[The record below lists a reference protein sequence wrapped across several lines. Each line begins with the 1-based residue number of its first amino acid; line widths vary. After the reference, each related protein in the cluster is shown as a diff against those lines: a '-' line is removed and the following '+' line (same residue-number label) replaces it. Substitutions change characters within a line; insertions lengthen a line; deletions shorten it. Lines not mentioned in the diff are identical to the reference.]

1 MAGALFAAT
10 PAFAADDGGFYVGAS
25 IGQFG
30 VDESGFSESDTSFKL
45 FGGWMYNQFI
55 GGDLEYIDG
64 GTVRDGDF
72 GIDSTGINVSI
83 KGNWPVTEQFDV
95 FGKVGYYFWDADIDV
110 TNVTISPIARGNS
123 AATAVHFLLPDSL

>member
-1 MAGALFAAT
+1 MNKVLLAAMAGALFAAT

-83 KGNWPVTEQFDV
+83 KGN
-95 FGKVGYYFWDADIDV
+95 
-110 TNVTISPIARGNS
+110 
-123 AATAVHFLLPDSL
+123 